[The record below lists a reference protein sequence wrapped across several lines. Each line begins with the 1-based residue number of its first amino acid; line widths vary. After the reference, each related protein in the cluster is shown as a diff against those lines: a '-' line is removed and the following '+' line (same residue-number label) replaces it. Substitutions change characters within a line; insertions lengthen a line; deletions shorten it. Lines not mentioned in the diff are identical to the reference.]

1 MLPFDPADPALVVDP
16 YPTYASLRASDPVH
30 FAAGPDVWVLSRHA
44 DIRLALRDWP
54 SFSSAHG
61 VELAEPLF
69 GPGDLIVNDPPRHG
83 VLRDLVARRFSARSV
98 ESLRPVLAE
107 RCQALLA
114 DLPAQGSI
122 DAVVDY
128 ADRIPGA
135 TMCHVLGIPP
145 DTAGWI
151 TDRVHRMM
159 DRSSS
164 AGVQALGEAAK
175 DDLWSFFHEHLAAAA
190 ALDSGES
197 GAPTTLIMDL
207 ARACRSGVLAES
219 DVPGLCLSLI
229 TAGTETTTALMST
242 TLWRLANGEVSR
254 DLVMPE
260 GSVVDLRLLD
270 EVLRVDSPIQWLTR
284 MTTRDVLVGGQL
296 IPATSRVVLLFASAN
311 RDEDVFAEAD
321 RIDVHRNQSESL
333 AFGFGI
339 HFCLGRLLSRLEAQV
354 ALSSFLNRYSVS
366 GLAGVPQR
374 FPSAWLR
381 GFTRLPLA
389 VTEH

>member
-1 MLPFDPADPALVVDP
+1 
-16 YPTYASLRASDPVH
+16 
-30 FAAGPDVWVLSRHA
+30 
-44 DIRLALRDWP
+44 
-54 SFSSAHG
+54 
-61 VELAEPLF
+61 
-69 GPGDLIVNDPPRHG
+69 
-83 VLRDLVARRFSARSV
+83 
-98 ESLRPVLAE
+98 
-107 RCQALLA
+107 
-114 DLPAQGSI
+114 
-122 DAVVDY
+122 
-128 ADRIPGA
+128 
-135 TMCHVLGIPP
+135 
-145 DTAGWI
+145 
-151 TDRVHRMM
+151 
-159 DRSSS
+159 
-164 AGVQALGEAAK
+164 
-175 DDLWSFFHEHLAAAA
+175 
-190 ALDSGES
+190 
-197 GAPTTLIMDL
+197 
-207 ARACRSGVLAES
+207 
-219 DVPGLCLSLI
+219 
-229 TAGTETTTALMST
+229 MST

-333 AFGFGI
+333 AFGFSI